1 LKPAPFT
8 YHRPASTHEALSM
21 LAADPQDTSVLAGG
35 QSLIP
40 MMNFRVALPG
50 NLVDINFLDELDYIR
65 LDDGWLAIGARVRQ
79 SEAEHSE
86 LVAREAPLLADA
98 LQFVAHPPVRHRG
111 TVVGSIA
118 HADPAAELPA
128 VLRALDGEVVIRGEL
143 GDRRVP
149 ASELFE
155 GPLTTAV
162 APGEMITE
170 VRVPARSPAGGAV
183 VEITRRVADFAI
195 AGAAVSLWA
204 DGAQPA
210 AIALFGVGPIPVR
223 ARAAER
229 LLSER
234 YGAPTSEVGEAA
246 MSELSPSGDVHGS
259 AEYRLSVAGVCVERA
274 LARAREG
281 GS

>member
-1 LKPAPFT
+1 LKPAPFI
-8 YHRPASTHEALSM
+8 YHRPGSTPEALSM

-79 SEAEHSE
+79 STAERSE
-86 LVAREAPLLADA
+86 LAAREAPLLTEA

-143 GDRRVP
+143 GERRVP

-183 VEITRRVADFAI
+183 VEISRRVADFAI

-223 ARAAER
+223 AQAAER
-229 LLSER
+229 LLSES
-234 YGAPTSEVGEAA
+234 YGAPTSEVGAAA
-246 MSELSPSGDVHGS
+246 MSELSPSGDIHGS

-274 LARAREG
+274 LVRAR
-281 GS
+281 

>member
-1 LKPAPFT
+1 
-8 YHRPASTHEALSM
+8 M

-79 SEAEHSE
+79 SALERSDLA
-86 LVAREAPLLADA
+86 AREAPLLTEA

-128 VLRALDGEVVIRGEL
+128 VLRALDGEVVVRGEL
-143 GDRRVP
+143 GERRVP
-149 ASELFE
+149 ASELFQ
-155 GPLTTAV
+155 GPLTTTV
-162 APGEMITE
+162 SPGEMITE

-183 VEITRRVADFAI
+183 VEISRRVSDFAI
-195 AGAAVSLWA
+195 AGAAVSLWG

-223 ARAAER
+223 AQAAEA
-229 LLSER
+229 LLSDR
-234 YGAPTSEVGEAA
+234 YGAPSTEVGAAA
-246 MSELSPSGDVHGS
+246 MSEVSPSGDIHGS
-259 AEYRLSVAGVCVERA
+259 AEYRRSVVGVCVERA
-274 LARAREG
+274 LARARKG

>member
-8 YHRPASTHEALSM
+8 YHRPGSTREALSM

-79 SEAEHSE
+79 SAAERSG
-86 LVAREAPLLADA
+86 LVAREAPLLTDA
-98 LQFVAHPPVRHRG
+98 LQFVAHPPIRHRG

-128 VLRALDGEVVIRGEL
+128 VLRALDGEVVVRGEL
-143 GDRRVP
+143 GERRVP

-170 VRVPARSPAGGAV
+170 VRLPVRSPAGGAV

-223 ARAAER
+223 AQAAER
-229 LLSER
+229 LLSES
-234 YGAPTSEVGEAA
+234 YGAPTSEVGAAA

>member
-1 LKPAPFT
+1 M
-8 YHRPASTHEALSM
+8 LS
-21 LAADPQDTSVLAGG
+21 ADPEDTSVLAGG
-35 QSLIP
+35 QSLVP

-50 NLVDINFLDELDYIR
+50 NLVDINFLDELDYVR

-79 SEAEHSE
+79 SAVERSD
-86 LVAREAPLLADA
+86 LVAREAPLMTEA
-98 LQFVAHPPVRHRG
+98 LRFVAHPPVRHRG

-128 VLRALDGEVVIRGEL
+128 VLRALDGQVVLRGEL
-143 GDRRVP
+143 SERRVP
-149 ASELFE
+149 AGEFFE
-155 GPLTTAV
+155 GPLMTTLV
-162 APGEMITE
+162 PGEMITE

-195 AGAAVSLWA
+195 AGAAVSLWE

-223 ARAAER
+223 AEAAER
-229 LLSER
+229 LLSDSS
-234 YGAPTSEVGEAA
+234 GAPASEVGAAA
-246 MSELSPSGDVHGS
+246 MSELSPSGDIHGS
-259 AEYRLSVAGVCVERA
+259 AEYRRRVAGVCVERA

>member
-1 LKPAPFT
+1 LKPAPFI
-8 YHRPASTHEALSM
+8 YHRPGSTQEALSM
-21 LAADPQDTSVLAGG
+21 LAADPQDTSILAGG

-79 SEAEHSE
+79 STAERSE
-86 LVAREAPLLADA
+86 LAAREAPLLTEA

-128 VLRALDGEVVIRGEL
+128 VLRALDGEVVVCGEL
-143 GDRRVP
+143 GERRVP

-183 VEITRRVADFAI
+183 VEISRRVADFAI

-204 DGAQPA
+204 DGDQPA
-210 AIALFGVGPIPVR
+210 AIALFGVGPTPVR
-223 ARAAER
+223 AQAAER
-229 LLSER
+229 LLSESH
-234 YGAPTSEVGEAA
+234 GAPTSEVGAAA
-246 MSELSPSGDVHGS
+246 MSELSPSGDIHGS

>member
-1 LKPAPFT
+1 
-8 YHRPASTHEALSM
+8 M

-79 SEAEHSE
+79 SAAERSE
-86 LVAREAPLLADA
+86 LVARQAPLLTEA
-98 LQFVAHPPVRHRG
+98 LQFVAHPPIRHRG

-128 VLRALDGEVVIRGEL
+128 VLRALDGEVVVRGEL
-143 GDRRVP
+143 GERRVP
-149 ASELFE
+149 ASQLFE

-170 VRVPARSPAGGAV
+170 VRVPARSSAGGAV
-183 VEITRRVADFAI
+183 VEISRRAADFAI
-195 AGAAVSLWA
+195 AGAAVSLWE

-223 ARAAER
+223 AQAAER
-229 LLSER
+229 LLSET
-234 YGAPTSEVGEAA
+234 YGAPTSEVGAAA
-246 MSELSPSGDVHGS
+246 MSELSPSGDIHGS

>member
-1 LKPAPFT
+1 LKPASFI
-8 YHRPASTHEALSM
+8 YHRPGSTPEALSM

-79 SEAEHSE
+79 STAERSE
-86 LVAREAPLLADA
+86 LAAREAPLLTET

-143 GDRRVP
+143 GERRVP

-155 GPLTTAV
+155 GPLTMAV

-183 VEITRRVADFAI
+183 VEISRRVADFAI

-223 ARAAER
+223 AQAAER
-229 LLSER
+229 LLSES
-234 YGAPTSEVGEAA
+234 YGAPTSEVGAAA
-246 MSELSPSGDVHGS
+246 MSELSPSGDIHGS